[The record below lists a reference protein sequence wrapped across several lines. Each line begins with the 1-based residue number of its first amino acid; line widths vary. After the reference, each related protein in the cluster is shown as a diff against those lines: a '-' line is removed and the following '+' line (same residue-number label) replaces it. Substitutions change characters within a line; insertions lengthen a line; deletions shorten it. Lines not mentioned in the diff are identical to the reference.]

1 MYIDYYLKF
10 DTEAEG
16 KALLYRTEHFQEQT
30 YLVPNYLAVDAI
42 GTVYKPT
49 GNMLTSEE
57 GMQFPE
63 MAPVDGWHANVR
75 VTEEKPELEPYR
87 VHPNAPVRVW
97 A

>member
-10 DTEAEG
+10 DTEEEG
-16 KALLYRTEHFQEQT
+16 KALLYRKEEFDGREV
-30 YLVPNYLAVDAI
+30 LIAKYLAVDAI

-63 MAPVDGWHANVR
+63 MVPLDGWHANVR
-75 VTEEKPELEPYR
+75 VTEEKPELDPYR
-87 VHPNAPVRVW
+87 VHPSTPVRVW